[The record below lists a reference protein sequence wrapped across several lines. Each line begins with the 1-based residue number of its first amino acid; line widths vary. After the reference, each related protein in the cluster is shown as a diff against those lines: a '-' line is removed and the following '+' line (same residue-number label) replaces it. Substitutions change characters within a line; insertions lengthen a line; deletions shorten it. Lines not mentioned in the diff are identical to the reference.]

1 MLIIPLIW
9 SRQTIAKTHFAA
21 ESFSSRGTTKNTS
34 LQLCEQFKNL
44 LLKLEILGYL
54 PSWISF
60 GSFHF
65 QLNEPQNRVVEKK
78 ISW

>member
-34 LQLCEQFKNL
+34 LQLCEQIQNL
-44 LLKLEILGYL
+44 IAETRNSRLFTLL
-54 PSWISF
+54 
-60 GSFHF
+60 
-65 QLNEPQNRVVEKK
+65 N
-78 ISW
+78 